1 MDQGSS
7 GWWDPIQHSSYR
19 IGRTGYHKLISL
31 INPMRQKLIRTELNW
46 SLTSALVNL
55 LEMGGGGGISITR
68 VEVFGQIFARNAVNT
83 VKKIKPPRFTA
94 FTAKRRKKYAVKI
107 LFSPYFTH
115 FLQKFTAKTRPGNS
129 LTFVLQLDTFR
140 GRGELA

>member
-1 MDQGSS
+1 
-7 GWWDPIQHSSYR
+7 
-19 IGRTGYHKLISL
+19 
-31 INPMRQKLIRTELNW
+31 MRQKLIRTELNW

-55 LEMGGGGGISITR
+55 LEMGGGGGGGGISINR

-107 LFSPYFTH
+107 LFSTYFTH
-115 FLQKFTAKTRPGNS
+115 FLQKFTAKPRPGNS
-129 LTFVLQLDTFR
+129 
-140 GRGELA
+140 